1 VSSFRERWAGRL
13 RGARGRT
20 LVVVAAAS
28 VTAAFAATGRSGSP
42 AGTARVERQD
52 IALSVDVDGELVAVQ
67 TIDLG
72 PPVVRDIWEYKITF
86 LAPEAAQVKK
96 GQPVVA
102 FDASPLQRQLE
113 EKRAEYEEAA
123 KKIERKEV
131 ELLGQRHDLELQLAE
146 AQSRLD
152 KARLKDDVPQELRSR
167 NEVQETE
174 LDLRNASEARDNLAA
189 RIKAVRLSEA
199 AALRALV
206 SQRDRAKARV
216 AELEAGIEAMTVR
229 APQDGI
235 VIYRTGW
242 RDEKKKVG
250 DSTWFGEKLIGLPDL
265 ARMRA
270 DGDVDEADGG
280 RIGVGQKVALRLD
293 ALPDRDLK
301 GRVVKIARA
310 VRRKSFRVPSK
321 IFKTEIALDGA
332 DAAFRPAMHFRGE
345 IETGL
350 VRGALAVPRE
360 AVFSRASGPVV
371 WVKRWRGFREAP
383 VELGAHNKRV
393 FEVKA
398 GLAAGDEVAL
408 ADLAGGALP

>member
-1 VSSFRERWAGRL
+1 MSSFRDGWRSL
-13 RGARGRT
+13 VGARGWA
-20 LVVVAAAS
+20 LVLLAAAI
-28 VTAAFAATGRSGSP
+28 VTAAFAATANPTSSP
-42 AGTARVERQD
+42 GTARVHRED
-52 IALSVDVDGELVAVQ
+52 LALVVDVDGELVAVR

-72 PPVVRDIWEYKITF
+72 PPVVRDMWEYKITF
-86 LAPEAAQVKK
+86 LAPEGAQVKT

-102 FDASPLQRQLE
+102 FDPSPLQRQLE

-131 ELLGQRHDLELQLAE
+131 ELLSQRHDLELQLAE
-146 AQSRLD
+146 AESRLD

-167 NEVQETE
+167 NEVLQTA
-174 LDLRNASEARDNLAA
+174 LDLQNATEARDNLAA
-189 RIKAVRLSEA
+189 RIKSIRLSEG

-216 AELEAGIEAMTVR
+216 GELEAGIAAMTVR

-265 ARMRA
+265 GEMRGE
-270 DGDVDEADGG
+270 GDVDEADGG
-280 RIGVGQKVALRLD
+280 RIGVGQRVVLRLD

-301 GRVVKIARA
+301 GRVAKIARA

-321 IFKTEIALDGA
+321 IFKTQVVLDGG

-345 IETGL
+345 IETGV
-350 VRGALAVPRE
+350 VRGALTVPRE
-360 AVFSRASGPVV
+360 AVFSRPGGPVV
-371 WVKRWRGFREAP
+371 WVKRWRGFREAAIQ
-383 VELGAHNKRV
+383 VGAHNKRL

-398 GLAAGDEVAL
+398 GLAEGDEVAL